1 MKAIHAKRSR
11 YDIEIPELDE
21 DDFVFSASTGPR
33 IEDANDFGHMGDS
46 ISFSMD
52 ANFDIAAY
60 DA

>member
-1 MKAIHAKRSR
+1 MASHAKRSR

-21 DDFVFSASTGPR
+21 DDFVFSASTRPG
-33 IEDANDFGHMGDS
+33 IEDANDFGHTGDS

-52 ANFDIAAY
+52 ANFEIAAY